1 VGFFMPNVAEK
12 YTLKLF
18 RTILTVMGT
27 VGIFMPVSS
36 FAEEQKQKT
45 EQIKSV
51 NADTSVE
58 DKEQVKSFNEVLQDL
73 VNEFSFDLRAKSLNS
88 LRAVAIR
95 RVALGEGIPRSYESY
110 LETQVSDSFRKHSGT
125 KVLQCTNCRIRRT
138 VVENGRLVMTTPIN
152 NPQELDAIAVQLG
165 VEAWVDVSLL
175 YQETSMILGFHVFDS
190 KSKELV
196 WTKLYNTENIYKQKM
211 EQRDSELAQ
220 GQAVEKEK
228 ISNYVLSSTLGWQ
241 LVPNVKDSA
250 NMLGINFRFAERFNA
265 GRDEVGT
272 RISALVAPS
281 EVISDYPGFAG
292 DPASSAEVVDGTN
305 TETILPFTKGIG
317 LSAFYSRIVSDD
329 PLKMNGI
336 VWGWEMGAGTIV
348 STGYAC
354 FAFRGG
360 AHLRMGRRF
369 LLDFGGAF
377 SLPTTISIRN
387 RYKYTT
393 PGGVGADVGFG
404 IQF

>member
-1 VGFFMPNVAEK
+1 MGFFMPDVAEK
-12 YTLKLF
+12 YAFKLL
-18 RTILTVMGT
+18 RTILTLVGT
-27 VGIFMPVSS
+27 IGVFMPLYSL
-36 FAEEQKQKT
+36 AEEQTQKNQ
-45 EQIKSV
+45 QIKSV
-51 NADTSVE
+51 YVDSSVG
-58 DKEQVKSFNEVLQDL
+58 DKDQVKSFNEVLQDL

-95 RVALGEGIPRSYESY
+95 RVALGEGIPRAYESY

-165 VEAWVDVSLL
+165 VDAWVDVSLL

-211 EQRDSELAQ
+211 EQRDSELTQ
-220 GQAVEKEK
+220 GQALEKEK

-250 NMLGINFRFAERFNA
+250 NMLGFNFRFAERFNA

-272 RISALVAPS
+272 RMSALVAPS
-281 EVISDYPGFAG
+281 VVLSDYPGIAG

-336 VWGWEMGAGTIV
+336 VWGWEAGAGTIV

-354 FAFRGG
+354 FSFRGG

-369 LLDFGGAF
+369 LLDFGGAY